1 MNVWDRLFKRSSQEI
16 RAPNQL
22 RDTLLAAQSAGNK
35 KLLVQLCKEHQNDIV
50 RDFRAWQNVPECI
63 RKDSAAM
70 QRYFDGLLAV
80 AEILANVLGH
90 SEPLAALI
98 GSGDENPLHKWD
110 EALSRVRRLM
120 DNLQYRDATKS
131 LEMIVE
137 EFESLHG
144 SGRDL
149 YLAVTYG
156 DLAKCYL
163 HCAEAAKALPAAD
176 AALRL
181 CNKVGDTKGMAN
193 YAHGLYEINR
203 YLGRGE
209 RAADFA
215 QLLAE
220 MLEAGGRHREAARY
234 RKRAHLS
241 LGGEPL
247 NRVVVEVGDEQFEL
261 EEAPKLDHGTMR
273 FGYQRNRQTLHPAEV
288 LTERGKRLTQSGRYE
303 EGLAALRDAAQA
315 DAYDPNPHYQA
326 GLCLLHLRRY
336 REAVRSYEATETLA
350 PGWFHCRAELWLAQQ
365 LAAGVVDH
373 ETFLTLRVLEDD
385 KEMGSDEKV
394 CLAERAL
401 GRADRLAV
409 LYLHYGRNLQ
419 ATQRQIQA
427 LAAYR
432 RGLNCSQ
439 EPQVRARLLV
449 NLALLDA
456 NVTEKRCCLEE
467 VAETKGDLIA
477 AATAFL
483 ILRDMPPKVH

>member
-1 MNVWDRLFKRSSQEI
+1 MTVY
-16 RAPNQL
+16 
-22 RDTLLAAQSAGNK
+22 AQ
-35 KLLVQLCKEHQNDIV
+35 
-50 RDFRAWQNVPECI
+50 
-63 RKDSAAM
+63 
-70 QRYFDGLLAV
+70 
-80 AEILANVLGH
+80 
-90 SEPLAALI
+90 
-98 GSGDENPLHKWD
+98 
-110 EALSRVRRLM
+110 
-120 DNLQYRDATKS
+120 
-131 LEMIVE
+131 
-137 EFESLHG
+137 
-144 SGRDL
+144 
-149 YLAVTYG
+149 
-156 DLAKCYL
+156 
-163 HCAEAAKALPAAD
+163 
-176 AALRL
+176 
-181 CNKVGDTKGMAN
+181 
-193 YAHGLYEINR
+193 GLYEINR

-209 RAADFA
+209 QAADFA

-220 MLEAGGRHREAARY
+220 MLEAGGRHREAARC
-234 RKRAHLS
+234 RKRALLS
-241 LGGEPL
+241 RAGEPL

-261 EEAPKLDHGTMR
+261 EEAPKLNQGTMR
-273 FGYQRNRQTLHPAEV
+273 FGYARNRPMLHPAEV

-315 DAYDPNPHYQA
+315 DAYDPDPHYQA

-373 ETFLTLRVLEDD
+373 ETFHTLRVLEDD
-385 KEMGSDEKV
+385 KKMGSDEKV

-401 GRADRLAV
+401 GRADRLAA
-409 LYLHYGRNLQ
+409 LYLHYGKNLQ

-432 RGLNCSQ
+432 RGLSCSE

-467 VAETKGDLIA
+467 AAETKGDLIA
-477 AATAFL
+477 AAMAFL